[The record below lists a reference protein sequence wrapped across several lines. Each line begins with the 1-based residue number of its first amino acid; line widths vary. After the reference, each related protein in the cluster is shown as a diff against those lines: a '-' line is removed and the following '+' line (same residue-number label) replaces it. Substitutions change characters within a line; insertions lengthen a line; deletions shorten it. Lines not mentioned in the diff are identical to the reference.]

1 MASKMTYTDQ
11 LPSNECP
18 RQLATVQTVSSVTT
32 HPMADR
38 LEIIRFNESHWQAV
52 VSKNLCAVGEPVV
65 VFEEDSVLTT
75 ELQTALQLPPRVK
88 SAKIRN
94 IVSQVCTA
102 PYSTIYEYLGST
114 KSLSLYEDLGKAL
127 GVTKYCAPVSHK
139 LAGDMAPNTEDLF
152 ALNIV
157 PKTKQLRLQ
166 SYPELF
172 DLVCS
177 GDWYATLKL
186 DGTSASYANYNGK
199 QYVGSRN
206 NFLTDEANA
215 YYRYAVRTDL
225 LEKLKAYDKNI
236 CIQGELVGPKIAGN
250 QLQLTE
256 TSLYVFRIWD
266 IDNQVPYT
274 YNDLYNVCKHLSLDM
289 VAYLLTD
296 TGTHRYSSEDLIAS
310 ANCQILKSG
319 TVAEGI
325 VVNSSDNRHS
335 FKIINAN
342 YKQVGK

>member
-1 MASKMTYTDQ
+1 MTHTDQ
-11 LPSNECP
+11 LPLTECP
-18 RQLATVQTVSSVTT
+18 RQLATVQTVASVTE

-38 LEIIRFNESHWQAV
+38 LEIIRFTESHWQAV
-52 VSKNLCAVGEPVV
+52 VSKNLYAVGEPLI
-65 VFEEDSVLTT
+65 VFEEDSVFTP

-88 SAKIRN
+88 AAKIRG
-94 IVSQVCTA
+94 IVSQVCVSPWSETMA
-102 PYSTIYEYLGST
+102 YLDSVDQYNWAD
-114 KSLSLYEDLGKAL
+114 LSKAL
-127 GVTKYCAPVSHK
+127 GITKYCLPVSHK

-152 ALNIV
+152 ALNLV

-199 QYVGSRN
+199 RYVGSRN

-225 LEKLKAYDKNI
+225 LEKLKAYGKNL
-236 CIQGELVGPKIAGN
+236 CIQGELCGPKIGGN
-250 QLQLTE
+250 TLQLTD
-256 TSLYVFRIWD
+256 TSFYVFCIWD

-274 YNDLYNVCKHLSLDM
+274 YNDIYNVCKHLDLNFVEELFNQYEKVTPD
-289 VAYLLTD
+289 
-296 TGTHRYSSEDLIAS
+296 DLIEQ
-310 ANCQILKSG
+310 ANNLKLPSG
-319 TVAEGI
+319 KPAEGL

-342 YKQVGK
+342 YKQAGK